1 MMTFNY
7 IRKGNWLFPVK
18 PPKQKG
24 YHFLLLVSFL
34 LFSFTTWSQVGPGGE
49 TTNLKLWF
57 KADSGVTETSGTLSA
72 WAEASNNTSVTE
84 TVNGDPQF
92 TSIGINFNP
101 YISFDGTGDQV
112 LTGSHLDLSGQNAG
126 SIFMVYATETVS
138 RDVIFGVT
146 NTGELDMELQILGD
160 SKIGLNDGGVENF
173 VSSSNAINDG
183 AFRIASALRND
194 VNWSLFS
201 NADGGSTNTSGPT
214 SNFGTGTYG
223 ISPTSAFM
231 YTGKIAEV
239 IVFNADVTSARPKI
253 ESYLAMKY
261 GLTMDQTTA
270 TDYVSSA

>member
-1 MMTFNY
+1 MKTS
-7 IRKGNWLFPVK
+7 IHLRKVNWLFPMQLSK
-18 PPKQKG
+18 PKG
-24 YHFLLLVSFL
+24 FPFLLLVSFL

-57 KADSGVTETSGTLSA
+57 KADSGVTESSGTISI

-101 YISFDGTGDQV
+101 YISFDGTEDQV

-138 RDVIFGVT
+138 QDVIFSVT
-146 NTGELDMELQILGD
+146 DTGELDMELQILGD

-173 VSSSNAINDG
+173 VSSSNAINDV
-183 AFRIASALRND
+183 AFRIVSALRND
-194 VNWSLFS
+194 ENWSLFS
-201 NADGGSTNTSGPT
+201 NADDGSTNTSGST

-223 ISPTSAFM
+223 ISPNEALM